1 MRSSTKIR
9 HRRTNGEG
17 KRVSLLHKDL
27 EQVLD
32 VWLMLGILM
41 ISINF
46 ALPNYWVKIIT
57 LILSMGCIIGFIQ
70 LYFSIKLNR
79 IKKKPNAL

>member
-1 MRSSTKIR
+1 MSEEK
-9 HRRTNGEG
+9 ED
-17 KRVSLLHKDL
+17 SLLHKEL

-46 ALPNYWVKIIT
+46 AHPNYLIKIIT
-57 LILSMGCIIGFIQ
+57 LILSMGCIIGFIE
-70 LYFSIKLNR
+70 LYFSIKFNR
-79 IKKKPNAL
+79 IKKKPYAQ